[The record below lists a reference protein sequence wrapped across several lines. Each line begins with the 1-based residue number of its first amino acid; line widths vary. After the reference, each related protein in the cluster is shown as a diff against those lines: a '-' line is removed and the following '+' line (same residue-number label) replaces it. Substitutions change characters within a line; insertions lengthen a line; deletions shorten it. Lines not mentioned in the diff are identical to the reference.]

1 MRLRAWLLVF
11 LLAAVVP
18 LHALEEESVAES
30 VAPDSGVVETVK
42 SKPSFLKRLNNT
54 FDKLLRSFSK
64 KDTTYIEPQH
74 YHFSAMLQ
82 QTEVFQYMRLETKS
96 GSSMTMSPDVVF
108 KAGPYFGYKWLF
120 LGYTVDLKNLWK
132 STDGTYIDLSIYSN
146 QLGLDLYYI
155 DNGSNF
161 RFRKLHLNES
171 VDTSPLIDQR
181 VSGLSEHFSGFNIYY
196 ITNHQK
202 YSYPAAFSQSTQQKR
217 SAGSALI
224 GIGYSRHKFDLEY
237 DVFKKSFEETLNTTE
252 NGEPRRSI
260 NFFDNEEGIDGV
272 DYRSYTVS
280 AGLGYNYVFAHN
292 WLLGA
297 SLQEGLSYN
306 VTETMYEE
314 GFRDIMRNISF
325 KNFTIDSTLRIG
337 LVYNNARWYAGMSA
351 IAHSYNYSTEA
362 FKTSNI
368 YGTLNIY
375 CGINF
380 DIYFKHKRL

>member
-1 MRLRAWLLVF
+1 
-11 LLAAVVP
+11 
-18 LHALEEESVAES
+18 
-30 VAPDSGVVETVK
+30 
-42 SKPSFLKRLNNT
+42 
-54 FDKLLRSFSK
+54 
-64 KDTTYIEPQH
+64 
-74 YHFSAMLQ
+74 ML
-82 QTEVFQYMRLETKS
+82 
-96 GSSMTMSPDVVF
+96 
-108 KAGPYFGYKWLF
+108 
-120 LGYTVDLKNLWK
+120 
-132 STDGTYIDLSIYSN
+132 
-146 QLGLDLYYI
+146 
-155 DNGSNF
+155 
-161 RFRKLHLNES
+161 
-171 VDTSPLIDQR
+171 
-181 VSGLSEHFSGFNIYY
+181 
-196 ITNHQK
+196 
-202 YSYPAAFSQSTQQKR
+202 
-217 SAGSALI
+217 
-224 GIGYSRHKFDLEY
+224 
-237 DVFKKSFEETLNTTE
+237 KKSFEETLNTTE
-252 NGEPRRSI
+252 NGEQRRSI

-380 DIYFKHKRL
+380 DIYFKHNRL